1 MIDTHEVLDE
11 IVEKTL
17 ERITIDKRP
26 IDVAQVSLDK
36 AKKELND
43 ALASLTN
50 YVVISRMI
58 ENKDTL
64 PMNEKEAVL
73 LIDKLNKGF
82 SDFML

>member
-1 MIDTHEVLDE
+1 MIDTQEVLDE

-17 ERITIDKRP
+17 ERITIDKQP
-26 IDVAQVSLDK
+26 IDVAEVSLDK

-64 PMNEKEAVL
+64 PMKEKEAVL

>member
-1 MIDTHEVLDE
+1 MIDTQQVLDE

-43 ALASLTN
+43 ALVSLTN

-82 SDFML
+82 CDFML

>member
-1 MIDTHEVLDE
+1 MIDTQEVLDE

-43 ALASLTN
+43 ALLRCNLS
-50 YVVISRMI
+50 Y
-58 ENKDTL
+58 D
-64 PMNEKEAVL
+64 
-73 LIDKLNKGF
+73 
-82 SDFML
+82 